1 MPRAAGQIDPRKSEA
16 ILEAAAALFHEL
28 GGAVSMEAIA
38 RRAGV
43 SKQTLYNRFAS
54 KTELAHALAER
65 RSEAITA
72 PLRTDGDPEA
82 VLTALATTL
91 ITKICNAHKTESLR
105 GVALMSPSI
114 PGIAQ
119 AIYDGGPAASLRRI
133 AAWLTEQD
141 RKGLL
146 RVPDPDHAAE
156 MFSSMAVGHGHLR
169 AMLGLDHPEV
179 DIEARARETAQRFIR
194 AFAV

>member
-16 ILEAAAALFHEL
+16 ILEAASTLFHEL

-38 RRAGV
+38 RKAGV

-54 KTELAHALAER
+54 KTELARALAEQ

-82 VLTALATTL
+82 VLTALATAL
-91 ITKICNAHKTESLR
+91 ITKICSARKAESLR
-105 GVALMSPSI
+105 GVALMSPAI
-114 PGIAQ
+114 PGIAE
-119 AIYDGGPAASLRRI
+119 AIYDGGPAEGLRRLTV
-133 AAWLTEQD
+133 WLAEQD

-146 RVPDPDHAAE
+146 SIPDPAHAAE
-156 MFSSMAVGHGHLR
+156 MFTGMAIGHGHLR
-169 AMLGLDHPEV
+169 ALLGLDHPEV
-179 DIEARARETAQRFIR
+179 DIAARARETARRFIR

>member
-16 ILEAAAALFHEL
+16 ILEAASTLFHEL

-38 RRAGV
+38 KRAGV

-82 VLTALATTL
+82 VLTALAATL
-91 ITKICNAHKTESLR
+91 IGKVCNAHKAESLR

-133 AAWLTEQD
+133 SAWLKEQD

-146 RVPDPDHAAE
+146 AVPDPDHAAE

-169 AMLGLDHPEV
+169 ALLGLDHPEV
-179 DIEARARETAQRFIR
+179 DIPARARETAQRFIR